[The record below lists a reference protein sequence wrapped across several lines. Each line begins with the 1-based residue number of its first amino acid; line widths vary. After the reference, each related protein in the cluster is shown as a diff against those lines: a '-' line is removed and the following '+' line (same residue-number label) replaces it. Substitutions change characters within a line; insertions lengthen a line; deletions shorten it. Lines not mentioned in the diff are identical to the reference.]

1 MSKSQT
7 AFPSQPSISPPAI
20 PNHLLSVF
28 ELISKLEPVDCWRLG
43 APALLM
49 LGIVEPTLFRN
60 ADPPEI
66 GEMFRKQI
74 KPTQEW
80 FQIAEDLGRIVIDHK
95 LLATALMRIAAVRLV
110 GS

>member
-1 MSKSQT
+1 M
-7 AFPSQPSISPPAI
+7 
-20 PNHLLSVF
+20 F

-43 APALLM
+43 APALLT
-49 LGIVEPTLFRN
+49 LGIVEPTVFRK

-80 FQIAEDLGRIVIDHK
+80 FRIAEDLGRVVNDHK